1 MNRLTAALVIL
12 LLFASLAP
20 ALAKPK
26 VGDILP
32 DLEIKTAPLPAE
44 AEYLGLAP
52 GVKSFR
58 LSQIKAEALL
68 VEIFSMYCPRCQAR
82 SVNALFE
89 SLTALPQGQK
99 LKMLGL
105 GAGNSAYEVSVF
117 RKQYDIPLPLLP
129 DGDYVL
135 HKAFGTVLTPAYM
148 VLKPAPGGK
157 GFQVL
162 LFQEG
167 IIADYQAFL
176 HEAGHAAHYASV
188 DPGLPYT
195 FRKLSERITGLGP
208 LDTASPAL
216 RAFLLRE
223 AVRRRCGPARW
234 PRTSPCPPPRARS
247 SACRTTA
254 ARRTWCCPSCL
265 RPSPRSARTSGP
277 ATKWPA
283 SCSRNATP

>member
-1 MNRLTAALVIL
+1 MNRLTVALVIF

-26 VGDILP
+26 AGDTLP
-32 DLEIKTAPLPAE
+32 DLEIKTAPLSAE
-44 AEYLGLAP
+44 AAYLGLAP
-52 GVKSFR
+52 GTKSFR

-68 VEIFSMYCPRCQAR
+68 VEIFSMYCPRCQASAK
-82 SVNALFE
+82 SVNGLFN

-99 LKMLGL
+99 LKMLGI

-117 RKQYDIPLPLLP
+117 RKQYEIPLPLLP

-176 HEAGHAAHYASV
+176 EQ
-188 DPGLPYT
+188 
-195 FRKLSERITGLGP
+195 
-208 LDTASPAL
+208 AL
-216 RAFLLRE
+216 R
-223 AVRRRCGPARW
+223 V
-234 PRTSPCPPPRARS
+234 
-247 SACRTTA
+247 
-254 ARRTWCCPSCL
+254 
-265 RPSPRSARTSGP
+265 SGVQ
-277 ATKWPA
+277 
-283 SCSRNATP
+283 